1 MKIRYDVYL
10 CRVCTEEGRSQVCS
24 QSTGAVGRKKNSYTH
39 EWRKVGGL
47 YTFGFVEV
55 AVPGNKDITI
65 HKANKMASRVLL
77 SFGVYCIAT
86 ANLQ

>member
-1 MKIRYDVYL
+1 M
-10 CRVCTEEGRSQVCS
+10 
-24 QSTGAVGRKKNSYTH
+24 
-39 EWRKVGGL
+39 GGL

-55 AVPGNKDITI
+55 AVPVNKDVTI

-86 ANLQ
+86 ANPQ